1 MNYIISVGQS
11 AAYALM
17 VVLFWYISKLI
28 TDRMTKADDDEHIE
42 NRKNLSMA
50 LMRTGQY
57 LGIAIGMVAA
67 LTGGESGASHSF
79 VKDLTLLAV
88 DGALIV
94 VLFQVSRLICDKL
107 IIPQVCNDTEIEN
120 NNVAVG
126 LAECGMLI
134 GTGLI
139 MNGAFSGEGDLLQ
152 GVVFFLLGQ
161 AVFIA
166 AARLFTAIKSYHLIK
181 EIVQGNVSAGIVLAG
196 NFISLGFIMRTSV
209 SGAFTGWANDLI
221 SFALSAVSGV
231 IFLILFQWI
240 ADLLFLPSTK
250 EQQQIVDNK
259 NNAAAL
265 IIAGIQVGLSI
276 IVGTLV

>member
-11 AAYALM
+11 AAYALV

-42 NRKNLSMA
+42 GRKNLSMA

-57 LGIAIGMVAA
+57 LGIAIGMAAA
-67 LTGGESGASHSF
+67 LTGGESGAHTF

-94 VLFQVSRLICDKL
+94 ALFQVSRVICDKL
-107 IIPQVCNDTEIEN
+107 IITMASNETEIEN
-120 NNVAVG
+120 NNMAVG
-126 LAECGMLI
+126 LAECGMLV

-181 EIVQGNVSAGIVLAG
+181 EIVQGNVSAGIILAG
-196 NFISLGFIMRTSV
+196 NFVSLGFIMRTSV
-209 SGAFTGWANDLI
+209 SGAFTGWANDIL
-221 SFALSAVSGV
+221 SFSISAVTGV
-231 IFLILFQWI
+231 VFLILFQWI

-250 EQQQIVDNK
+250 ERQQIVDNK
-259 NNAAAL
+259 NSAAAL
-265 IIAGIQVGLSI
+265 IIAGIQTGLSI
-276 IVGTLV
+276 IVGSLV

>member
-42 NRKNLSMA
+42 GRKNLSMA

-57 LGIAIGMVAA
+57 LGIAIGMAAA
-67 LTGGESGASHSF
+67 LTGGESGTHSF

-94 VLFQVSRLICDKL
+94 ALFQVSRVICDKL
-107 IIPQVCNDTEIEN
+107 IITMACNDTEIEN
-120 NNVAVG
+120 NNIAVG
-126 LAECGMLI
+126 LAECGMLV

-166 AARLFTAIKSYHLIK
+166 AARLFTAIKTYHIIK

-196 NFISLGFIMRTSV
+196 NFVSLGFIMRTSV
-209 SGAFTGWANDLI
+209 SGAFTSWTNDLL
-221 SFALSAVSGV
+221 SFSISAVSGIV
-231 IFLILFQWI
+231 FLILFQWI

-250 EQQQIVDNK
+250 ERQQIVDNK
-259 NNAAAL
+259 NSAAAL
-265 IIAGIQVGLSI
+265 IIAGIQTGLSI
-276 IVGTLV
+276 IVGSLV

>member
-42 NRKNLSMA
+42 GRKNLSMA

-57 LGIAIGMVAA
+57 LGIAIGMAAA
-67 LTGGESGASHSF
+67 LTGGESGAHSF

-94 VLFQVSRLICDKL
+94 ALFQVSRVICDKL
-107 IIPQVCNDTEIEN
+107 IITMACNETEIEN
-120 NNVAVG
+120 NNIAVG
-126 LAECGMLI
+126 LAECGMLV

-209 SGAFTGWANDLI
+209 SGAFTGWTNDLL
-221 SFALSAVSGV
+221 SFGISAVTGV
-231 IFLILFQWI
+231 VFLILFQWI

-250 EQQQIVDNK
+250 ERQQIVDNK
-259 NNAAAL
+259 NSAAAL
-265 IIAGIQVGLSI
+265 IIAGIQTGLSI
-276 IVGTLV
+276 IVGSLV

>member
-42 NRKNLSMA
+42 GRKNLSMA

-57 LGIAIGMVAA
+57 LGIAIGMAAA
-67 LTGGESGASHSF
+67 LTGGESGAHSF

-94 VLFQVSRLICDKL
+94 ALFQVSRVICDKL
-107 IIPQVCNDTEIEN
+107 IITMACNDTEIEN
-120 NNVAVG
+120 NNIAVG

-166 AARLFTAIKSYHLIK
+166 AARLFTAIKSYHIIK

-196 NFISLGFIMRTSV
+196 NFVSLGFIMRTSV
-209 SGAFTGWANDLI
+209 SGAFTSWTNDLL
-221 SFALSAVSGV
+221 SFSISAVSGIV
-231 IFLILFQWI
+231 FLILFQWI
-240 ADLLFLPSTK
+240 ADLLFLPTTK
-250 EQQQIVDNK
+250 ERQQIVDNK
-259 NNAAAL
+259 NSAAAL
-265 IIAGIQVGLSI
+265 IIAGIQTGLSI
-276 IVGTLV
+276 IVGSLV